1 MLEMKISYKIFFK
14 KKIFKEKLLSNRK
27 ATQIFNCLRK
37 NTIRY
42 YRKKITI
49 TTMRK
54 IFLERKK
61 TYSKKKK

>member
-1 MLEMKISYKIFFK
+1 MMPNSILETKISL
-14 KKIFKEKLLSNRK
+14 KKIKIIILKEKLLSNRK

-42 YRKKITI
+42 YRKKTTI

-54 IFLERKK
+54 IILERRKNL
-61 TYSKKKK
+61 

>member
-1 MLEMKISYKIFFK
+1 MKNSKKIKLK
-14 KKIFKEKLLSNRK
+14 KKFKEKLLSNRR

-42 YRKKITI
+42 YRKKTTI

-54 IFLERKK
+54 IILERKK
-61 TYSKKKK
+61 KAYNKKKK